1 QGSRRKG
8 MQAREAA
15 MRPGRGGAA
24 IVISIAL
31 CAVLAACGGSST
43 GGSTKTNLN
52 SELPSSVKT
61 AGVLNILT
69 SPVFAPISYY
79 KEGSAPGTDI
89 NGSAADILKAISTE
103 LGIKANFMPT
113 AFPGMIPGVQSGRG
127 DLAGGGLTDTAQR
140 EQADQF
146 VDDFKVDELYVVLK
160 GNAAGISSD
169 YFSACCEKVAFTVGA
184 LSVTTVNTLQSMC
197 TARGTPIT
205 QIQTSDVNATL
216 LAVRSGRADVSFYDN
231 LGFDAVNKAANNE
244 LQAFEITKY
253 PAGCGCGGQYWGF
266 AIAPSNTQLA
276 KAILDGLKAIIANGK
291 YAAILKTYNVASN
304 ALNEPGINLQT
315 TKPSG

>member
-1 QGSRRKG
+1 MQSLEIASR
-8 MQAREAA
+8 
-15 MRPGRGGAA
+15 PIGRGAA
-24 IVISIAL
+24 VLMSIAMSIAL
-31 CAVLAACGGSST
+31 MACGSSSS
-43 GGSTKTNLN
+43 GSTQTSLN
-52 SELPSSVKT
+52 SELPSSIKS

-79 KEGSAPGTDI
+79 KQGSTSNTDI
-89 NGSAADILKAISTE
+89 IGSDADILRAIATE

-113 AFPGMIPGVQSGRG
+113 DFPGMIPGVQSGRG
-127 DLAGGGLTDTAQR
+127 DLAGGGLTDTEKR
-140 EQADQF
+140 EQAVQF

-169 YFSACCEKVAFTVGA
+169 YFSACGHKVAYTVGA
-184 LSVTTVNTLQSMC
+184 LSVTTVQTLQSMC
-197 TARGTPIT
+197 TAKGKPISE
-205 QIQTSDVNATL
+205 IQTSDVNATL

-231 LGFDAVNKAANNE
+231 LGFDAVNQAAGNTM
-244 LQAFEITKY
+244 QSFEITSY
-253 PAGCGCGGQYWGF
+253 PSGCGCGGQYWGF

-291 YAAILKTYNVASN
+291 YAAILKTYNVSSN

-315 TKPSG
+315 SKPLG